1 MGSNPKPLTNQ
12 QTSSASTSIG
22 GPRNL
27 LVVLRVSQSLI
38 SVGFDSADFA
48 LLIACN
54 LTARSQHAAE
64 PAKRI
69 QKTYDASG
77 RTIKDSAYVLI
88 PMEEEFDSHNLV
100 IDNHKLVVPDATNLQ
115 TKHSIHNQYVKYSK
129 KNTYLMAYRQPQ
141 VDRAALLLDSQSEL
155 HVQEESNLQTNNS
168 QTNKQA
174 SMRSKIHT

>member
-1 MGSNPKPLTNQ
+1 
-12 QTSSASTSIG
+12 
-22 GPRNL
+22 
-27 LVVLRVSQSLI
+27 
-38 SVGFDSADFA
+38 
-48 LLIACN
+48 
-54 LTARSQHAAE
+54 
-64 PAKRI
+64 
-69 QKTYDASG
+69 
-77 RTIKDSAYVLI
+77 
-88 PMEEEFDSHNLV
+88 MEEEFDSHNLV